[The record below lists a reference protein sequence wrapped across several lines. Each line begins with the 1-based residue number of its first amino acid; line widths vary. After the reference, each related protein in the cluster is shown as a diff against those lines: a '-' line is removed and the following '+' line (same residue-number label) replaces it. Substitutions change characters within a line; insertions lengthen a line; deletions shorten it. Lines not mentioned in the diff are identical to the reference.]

1 MTHPTL
7 QKIVVFETLKK
18 ARAWAYRQ
26 SFDEMMFLIR
36 NKEDNNYELINEE
49 RLMFLQDFWDLDMQI
64 IETWE

>member
-7 QKIVVFETLKK
+7 QKIVVFETLQK